1 MPVVPIYQGG
11 VPQIGARPTPTTSV
25 QLPQPAVDY
34 ERVMQ
39 AALEPLK
46 LGVASVQKMQ
56 EQEQARQIK
65 SLSDEAE
72 TAYMRAVQE
81 RMYNPE
87 TGYMTKQGKTAHDDY
102 QGTVNGLRQDA
113 DKILGSLAPFVRDAV
128 SSRISDRLNT
138 AQSQALRWNAQQ
150 TQRWHIDSSR
160 SRVTTLTEDSGE
172 HYADTNYLAKSW
184 LSIAQEVNYQARLMG
199 WDEDTRKQQ
208 MAAHYDAFQANRL
221 STWAQDD
228 PIGAYEASQDE
239 KDHMSASVWQKL
251 DAGLWN
257 ASKQEIALRLS
268 QMVPPLR
275 SRKDIASVALDRNKR
290 SGWSVV
296 DNLTPARKAEV
307 YSTAWG
313 YMERV
318 KAEGRASLKR
328 AVENSLAISG
338 DEGAD
343 PNPLSEDAFVAAYG
357 EEDGKIAYQ
366 DYESNLS
373 LREKV
378 FHFNGL
384 TNDDLAQTLEG
395 MKPQRG
401 SENYAVQ
408 SENYRRAQ
416 KAAQVVIEAR
426 QKDPMG
432 AAIQDA
438 KYGLAPIVNWGNQEI
453 ATQLAARKDE
463 ADQIATD
470 YGTQPV
476 LLTDSEADS
485 LASYIDKLPP
495 VEQGVTLERIADAIG
510 DDGMISVLGAQLG
523 TKNSRLGTAFY
534 LMADDTSVGLK
545 YLKGMQYVDE
555 KRVQFPSTGEGS
567 RGEVMRLLGNE
578 GGVAGLTDNPR
589 TLATLADAVQ
599 GLWAYGQE
607 STEDGPSSL
616 DEAVSQAIGTV
627 EAWNGRK
634 IVMPKRADGSR
645 YEASSFFGYDFT
657 DLISA
662 ASKKLAKQKGEVI
675 SDGRPWTMRYF
686 AHNLPNMQLQSIDDG
701 RYWVIDSTNSFVL
714 TPDGRRFVLDVN
726 AGN

>member
-534 LMADDTSVGLK
+534 L
-545 YLKGMQYVDE
+545 
-555 KRVQFPSTGEGS
+555 
-567 RGEVMRLLGNE
+567 
-578 GGVAGLTDNPR
+578 
-589 TLATLADAVQ
+589 
-599 GLWAYGQE
+599 
-607 STEDGPSSL
+607 SS
-616 DEAVSQAIGTV
+616 A
-627 EAWNGRK
+627 R
-634 IVMPKRADGSR
+634 
-645 YEASSFFGYDFT
+645 
-657 DLISA
+657 
-662 ASKKLAKQKGEVI
+662 
-675 SDGRPWTMRYF
+675 
-686 AHNLPNMQLQSIDDG
+686 
-701 RYWVIDSTNSFVL
+701 
-714 TPDGRRFVLDVN
+714 
-726 AGN
+726 